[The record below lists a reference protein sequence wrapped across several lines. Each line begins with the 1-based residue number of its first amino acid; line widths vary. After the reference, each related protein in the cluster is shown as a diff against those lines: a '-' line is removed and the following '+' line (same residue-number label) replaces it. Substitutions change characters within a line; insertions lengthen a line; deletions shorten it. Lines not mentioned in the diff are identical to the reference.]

1 MWFAGWMSVMLN
13 VAFIAGSSKHG
24 KDFRA
29 SAACICVVA
38 TTLSKPTGLGKSA
51 GEGVPESQFGCI
63 LVLSALAGRQ
73 PWHSRPA
80 GHRGD
85 R

>member
-1 MWFAGWMSVMLN
+1 MLLHYIPPTVQPSVPSPGQTPSLLGGMLERAVWFAGWMSVMLN

-38 TTLSKPTGLGKSA
+38 TTLSKPTGL
-51 GEGVPESQFGCI
+51 E
-63 LVLSALAGRQ
+63 
-73 PWHSRPA
+73 
-80 GHRGD
+80 
-85 R
+85 